1 MRQGIFKRIFI
12 LYAFIILLAVLF
24 TELYI
29 TNAVRDN
36 YIDNLK
42 ANLSVQ
48 ATLISSSIPFRS
60 RSPIDVLC
68 RRLKE
73 ASGARI
79 TVIAPNGKVIG
90 DSDTASN
97 LMDNHADRIEI
108 QQASLN
114 GTGMAI
120 RYSDTL
126 RHDFLYIARKVMSGG
141 KPQGYI
147 RMSVPL
153 KGVETEINRLRIKII
168 IVVSLILL
176 ATGMFSA
183 WQLGRIRRFTRQI
196 RDFSVSLARGELG
209 KKLFLGHAGEFDEI
223 AGSLNTMSVE
233 LRRGIAETEEEKE
246 RLNVILRNIPDAL
259 LISDAQDVIRIASL
273 AAGKIFGVTPV
284 RGRRF
289 IEVVRNREF
298 VTLVEKV
305 RRSLAPGTAEFR
317 LDHPEERY
325 VVAMVSPL
333 SYRAGELSGFVAI
346 FHDVTRLKAL
356 ERVRKDFVAN
366 LSHEL
371 KTPISA
377 ITGFTETLLDGALDN
392 RQEAKQFIEIIRS
405 HSARLHRLV
414 EDLLILSRMELGEMT
429 FRMGPV
435 NIGQTIGNVLSLMH
449 APAAAKKITITQ
461 ENEPTL
467 SPVLADPD
475 KITQVLLNLLDN
487 AVKFTPEGG
496 SVRVTA
502 RKAHGSELMAHGK
515 TGTGISE
522 ELSAKNYEL
531 DRNFIEISVEDTGPG
546 IPPLLIPRL
555 GERFYRVDP
564 ARSRELGGTGLGL
577 AIVKHILQ
585 AHGSSL
591 SIKNAQ
597 RHGAIVSFCLPVAH
611 SESVNDQSSSA
622 KL

>member
-29 TNAVRDN
+29 TKAVRDN

-108 QQASLN
+108 QQASMN

-126 RHDFLYIARKVMSGG
+126 HHDFLYIARKVMTGE
-141 KPQGYI
+141 KTQGFI

-153 KGVETEINRLRIKII
+153 RGVDTAINRLRIKII
-168 IVVSLILL
+168 AVVSLILL
-176 ATGMFSA
+176 ATGMFST
-183 WQLGRIRRFTRQI
+183 WQIGRIRKFTRQI

-223 AGSLNTMSVE
+223 AESLNTMSVE

-259 LISDAQDVIRIASL
+259 LISDAQDVIRISSL
-273 AAGKIFGVTPV
+273 AAGIVFGVAPV

-298 VTLVEKV
+298 VALVDKV
-305 RRSLAPGTAEFR
+305 RKGLAPEAAEFK
-317 LDHPEERY
+317 LDYPEERY

-371 KTPISA
+371 KTPIAA
-377 ITGFTETLLDGALDN
+377 ITGFAETLLDSALDN
-392 RQEAKQFIEIIRS
+392 RQDAEKFIEIIRS

-435 NIGQTIGNVLSLMH
+435 NIGQTIVNVLSLMH
-449 APAAAKKITITQ
+449 AQAAAKKITITQ
-461 ENEPTL
+461 ESEPKL

-475 KITQVLLNLLDN
+475 KITQVLMNLLDN

-496 SVRVTA
+496 SVNVSA
-502 RKAHGSELMAHGK
+502 RLVQSAECGMRNEKNNSELR
-515 TGTGISE
+515 TPNS
-522 ELSAKNYEL
+522 EL

>member
-1 MRQGIFKRIFI
+1 MRRGIFKRIFI
-12 LYAFIILLAVLF
+12 LYAIIMLLAIF
-24 TELYI
+24 FIELYI
-29 TNAVRDN
+29 TDAVREN
-36 YIDNLK
+36 YTDNLK
-42 ANLSVQ
+42 ENLSIQ
-48 ATLISSSIPFRS
+48 ATLISSSIPFQ
-60 RSPIDVLC
+60 SPFPLDTLC

-73 ASGARI
+73 ASGARV

-90 DSDTASN
+90 DSDKEST

-108 QQASLN
+108 QQASMS

-126 RHDFLYIARKVMSGG
+126 HYDFLYVARKVMAGA
-141 KPQGYI
+141 KPQGFI

-153 KGVETEINRLRIKII
+153 RGVDTAINRLRIRII
-168 IVVSLILL
+168 IVVTLMLL

-183 WQLGRIRRFTRQI
+183 WQMGRLRRLTQQI

-246 RLNVILRNIPDAL
+246 RLNVILKNIPDAL
-259 LISDAQDVIRIASL
+259 LISDAQDIIQISSL
-273 AAGKIFGVTPV
+273 AARKVFGVAPM
-284 RGRRF
+284 RGKRF
-289 IEVVRNREF
+289 IEVVRNQEF

-305 RRSLAPGTAEFR
+305 RKSLAPGVAEFK
-317 LDHPEERY
+317 LDYPEERH

-366 LSHEL
+366 VSHEL
-371 KTPISA
+371 KTPLSA
-377 ITGFTETLLDGALDN
+377 IQGFAETLMEGALDD
-392 RQEAKQFIEIIRS
+392 RKEAEKFIEIIHN

-414 EDLLILSRMELGEMT
+414 EDIMTLSRIELGEIRFHLKPMDIQRGIENSVALVSRRT
-429 FRMGPV
+429 ELQK
-435 NIGQTIGNVLSLMH
+435 IKLSLEVE
-449 APAAAKKITITQ
+449 PALPLAH
-461 ENEPTL
+461 
-467 SPVLADPD
+467 ADPD
-475 KITQVLLNLLDN
+475 RITQVLVNILDN

-496 SVRVTA
+496 SVWVRARIAPRDEGGVTRDDKSSVVQA
-502 RKAHGSELMAHGK
+502 SEASGRP
-515 TGTGISE
+515 S
-522 ELSAKNYEL
+522 S
-531 DRNFIEISVEDTGPG
+531 IEISVEDTGPG

-577 AIVKHILQ
+577 AIVKHILH

-591 SIKNAQ
+591 TIKNAQ
-597 RHGAIVSFCLPVAH
+597 RHGTIVSFCLPIVREETA
-611 SESVNDQSSSA
+611 SSQSSSV